1 MTTRGRPRRMRG
13 AAMTEMLI
21 GLPVIILL
29 WAGVNYFRVGYAR
42 RLETMN
48 TSHAEAWA
56 KAYSNDGS
64 CYAGA
69 GPFPGFTSE
78 MGQMPS
84 DSSGN
89 GIDKSVTSSMLMYGI
104 AHGPK
109 SLTVSDSRFSAT
121 VSSNTTITCNEVVPK
136 AEEDRNVLTPL
147 VDFIK
152 SML

>member
-1 MTTRGRPRRMRG
+1 MTTRGRHRRTRG
-13 AAMTEMLI
+13 TAMTEMLI
-21 GLPVIILL
+21 GLPVIIIL

-64 CYAGA
+64 CYSGG
-69 GPFPGFTSE
+69 GPLPGFTSE
-78 MGQMPS
+78 LGNLPGDS
-84 DSSGN
+84 GGKGIEKNFDSS
-89 GIDKSVTSSMLMYGI
+89 MFMYGI

-109 SLTVSDSRFSAT
+109 SLAVNDSRWSAT
-121 VSSNTTITCNEVVPK
+121 VASNTTITCNEVVPTD
-136 AEEDRNVLTPL
+136 DRNVLTPL